1 MERSKIERR
10 IKHDGNYHRRKRK
23 RKNNRIDKTICR
35 NWAYILVATK
45 MMAACVYTD
54 AVHGGY
60 NIPYPITIMEYL
72 NGEFD
77 KRTPILIDELDLALG
92 SIFNLEKVE
101 AVTLT
106 KREYP
111 NITYLEKPEK

>member
-1 MERSKIERR
+1 MSEIIIGERGSGKTTEL
-10 IKHDGNYHRRKRK
+10 IKRSAETGS
-23 RKNNRIDKTICR
+23 C
-35 NWAYILVATK
+35 ILVATK

-77 KRTPILIDELDLALG
+77 KRTPILIDELDLVLG
-92 SIFNLEKVE
+92 SIFNFEKVE

-111 NITYLEKPEK
+111 NITYLEKQEK

>member
-1 MERSKIERR
+1 MEIIIGERGSGKTTELIKRSAET
-10 IKHDGNYHRRKRK
+10 GS
-23 RKNNRIDKTICR
+23 
-35 NWAYILVATK
+35 YILVATK

-72 NGEFD
+72 NCEFD

-111 NITYLEKPEK
+111 NITYLEKPVK

>member
-1 MERSKIERR
+1 MEIIIGERGSGKTTELIKRSAET
-10 IKHDGNYHRRKRK
+10 G
-23 RKNNRIDKTICR
+23 
-35 NWAYILVATK
+35 AYILVATK